1 MRLSRILRSSVP
13 KRPLAARICVLL
25 AFLILYN
32 PFAALTNSG
41 NTFAV
46 RGLERHRAT
55 VGVSELQH
63 LAGCP
68 DQTQQ
73 NDVNLR
79 ENREELA
86 GPVADYQP
94 QRFERDVELPQPESA
109 SRLWSRPPPL
119 V

>member
-1 MRLSRILRSSVP
+1 MQLSRILRLSVS

-25 AFLILYN
+25 ALLILYN

-41 NTFAV
+41 DTFAV

-55 VGVSELQH
+55 VGASELQH
-63 LAGCP
+63 LAGCS

-73 NDVNLR
+73 LDVALR
-79 ENREELA
+79 ENREEFA
-86 GPVADYQP
+86 RPVAEYQP
-94 QRFERDVELPQPESA
+94 RSFERDVELPQPESA
-109 SRLWSRPPPL
+109 SRFWSRPPPL